1 MLDLADFITDRG
13 GDPNK
18 IKESQRRRSAP
29 ETAVDEVLSLY
40 EEARRGK
47 FSLIIC
53 YSDADHLGFK

>member
-47 FSLIIC
+47 FLLITRF
-53 YSDADHLGFK
+53 SGMRTT

>member
-47 FSLIIC
+47 FLLITRF
-53 YSDADHLGFK
+53 SDADNLRYK